1 MSASNFDRLDALI
14 ALSVKDCIDEEVNNF
29 LKTEVTVTPS
39 TGFTGKIARLVRK
52 SKATRHPFYKPLR
65 IVAVAVLIAL
75 SVMFTACVSIPRVR
89 EAVWNAIIEWY
100 DDYISIRFTAPESSS
115 ESTSESRSGGTSGST
130 QRSISGSTSGSTS
143 ESTQRSILGNSSGSS
158 SNEIDTDKPA
168 VSATPPKKIETVN
181 APTYIPYGY
190 MVISYAS
197 SMNFRQEY
205 YDADGNFSFYFIQVL
220 KGTSHNIDNK
230 DASVSSVIIN
240 NEDGILITGEGDTM
254 SVIWEDDCYSYVIQG
269 QFTTEEE
276 ILKVASSV
284 KVIKN

>member
-52 SKATRHPFYKPLR
+52 SKTTRHPFYKPLR
-65 IVAVAVLIAL
+65 IVAVAILIAL
-75 SVMFTACVSIPRVR
+75 SIMFTACVSIPRVR

-115 ESTSESRSGGTSGST
+115 ESTSESRSGGTSGSA
-130 QRSISGSTSGSTS
+130 QRSISESTSG
-143 ESTQRSILGNSSGSS
+143 STQRSILGNSSGSS

-168 VSATPPKKIETVN
+168 VSATPPKTIETVN

-190 MVISYAS
+190 MVISYTS
-197 SMNFRQEY
+197 QINFYQEY
-205 YDADGNFSFYFIQVL
+205 YDADGNFSFYFYQNL
-220 KGTSHNIDNK
+220 KGTKHNIDNK
-230 DASVSSVIIN
+230 DATVSSVVIN
-240 NEDGILITGEGDTM
+240 NKEGLLITGEGDTM
-254 SVIWEDDCYSYVIQG
+254 SVIWEDDFYSYMING
-269 QFTTEEE
+269 QFDTEEE
-276 ILKVASSV
+276 ILKIASSV